1 MKHTKTQGKNEHFY
15 SDNSC
20 TGYVP
25 PSKAKKE
32 GTILKSRYHE
42 SFLNQRYVE
51 TDPFQKNII

>member
-25 PSKAKKE
+25 PSKAQKRGIFFKR
-32 GTILKSRYHE
+32 GIHE
-42 SFLNQRYVE
+42 SFLNFLEINPIEQ
-51 TDPFQKNII
+51 I